1 MGPSLLTSFL
11 RCSMLSDSGL
21 SEAKRAARS
30 MGGRRQQLARAE
42 PDQYVHLASKL
53 DGYYEGPVTSRQKLT
68 LAL

>member
-1 MGPSLLTSFL
+1 
-11 RCSMLSDSGL
+11 MLSGSGL

-42 PDQYVHLASKL
+42 PDQYVFLASKL
-53 DGYYEGPVTSRQKLT
+53 DGHYEGPVTSRQKLT